1 MVTPKVW
8 LVTGASSGLGLAIT
22 LAALQAGQSVIAC
35 ARNVEKAAK
44 NCPEVEAKGGRWL
57 QLDVTSSDAT
67 KTVEQAIEGEGRID
81 VVVNNAGHCRAG
93 SLEDLSWIPSESL
106 LPSPVILP
114 LPYEQLHLTDY
125 SLAEISSQFDVVY
138 YGAIRV
144 LKACIPRMRTQKSGT
159 VISMSSVFGFSPYP
173 GCLAYNS
180 AKFALEGLTETLA
193 LDLAGFGMNFVILE
207 PGLFKTNILVSGKL
221 PEAGLSQAYADGPV
235 GETFGLIGE
244 IVNNPDE
251 TMFGDA
257 NKLGQRVVELVERTG
272 MAKNVPREPS
282 VLRLPLGPDGI
293 ARCKKK
299 ARELAENFET
309 VEAICMSTNFER
321 FGEKAALRIF

>member
-67 KTVEQAIEGEGRID
+67 KTVKQAIEDEGRID

-93 SLEDLSWIPSESL
+93 SLEDLS
-106 LPSPVILP
+106 
-114 LPYEQLHLTDY
+114 
-125 SLAEISSQFDVVY
+125 
-138 YGAIRV
+138 
-144 LKACIPRMRTQKSGT
+144 
-159 VISMSSVFGFSPYP
+159 MSSVFGFSPYL

-207 PGLFKTNILVSGKL
+207 LGLFKTNILVSGKL

-244 IVNNPDE
+244 IVKNTDE

-272 MAKNVPREPS
+272 IAKNVPREPS

-299 ARELAENFET
+299 ARELADNFET

>member
-67 KTVEQAIEGEGRID
+67 KTVKQAIEDEGRID

-93 SLEDLSWIPSESL
+93 SLEDLRL
-106 LPSPVILP
+106 
-114 LPYEQLHLTDY
+114 
-125 SLAEISSQFDVVY
+125 FDVVY

-159 VISMSSVFGFSPYP
+159 VISMSSVFGFSPYL

-207 PGLFKTNILVSGKL
+207 LGLFKTNILVSGKL

-244 IVNNPDE
+244 IVKNTDE

-272 MAKNVPREPS
+272 IAKNVPREPS

-299 ARELAENFET
+299 ARELADNFET